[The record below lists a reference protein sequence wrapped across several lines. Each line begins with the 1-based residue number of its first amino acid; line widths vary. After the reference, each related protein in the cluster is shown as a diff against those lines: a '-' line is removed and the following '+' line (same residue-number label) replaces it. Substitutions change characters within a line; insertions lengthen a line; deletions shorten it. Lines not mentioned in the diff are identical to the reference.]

1 MKNTILIVEDETA
14 IREMLAFSLMHS
26 GYIALQAKTAM
37 EALEMVDNVTPDLI
51 IIDWGLPKMSGLEL
65 VARIRENEVIA
76 DTPIIMLTARAQE
89 NDKIQGLETGVDDYM
104 TKPVSIKELQARIK
118 AQLRRSSGFKKN
130 NIIDCGSI
138 KMDMDSHQII
148 VGNNEMSLSITE
160 FNLLKLFMKN
170 PNKLLS
176 REQILNHVWGRNAF
190 VELRTVDVHILR
202 LRKALKTYQLEYLLK
217 TVRGA
222 GYKFLGAVKS

>member
-14 IREMLAFSLMHS
+14 IREMLTFSLMQS
-26 GYIALQAKTAM
+26 GYIVLPAKTAI
-37 EALEMVDNVTPDLI
+37 EAFKLLDDVTPDLV
-51 IIDWGLPKMSGLEL
+51 IIDWGLPQISGLEL
-65 VARIRENEVIA
+65 VQRIRDNEVIA
-76 DTPIIMLTARAQE
+76 DMPVIMLTARAQE
-89 NDKIQGLETGVDDYM
+89 EDKIKGLETGVDDYM

-118 AQLRRSSGFKKN
+118 AQLRRSSGFKKSH
-130 NIIDCGSI
+130 IIEVKGI
-138 KMDMDSHQII
+138 KMDLDSHSILI
-148 VGNNEMSLSITE
+148 GSHELSLSITE

-176 REQILNHVWGRNAF
+176 REQILNHVWGRNSF

-202 LRKALKTYQLEYLLK
+202 LRKALKKHNAEHMLK

-222 GYKFLGAVKS
+222 GYKFSTS

>member
-14 IREMLAFSLMHS
+14 IREMLTFSLMQS
-26 GYIALQAKTAM
+26 GYIVLQAKTAL
-37 EALEMVDNVTPDLI
+37 EAFKLLDDVTPDLV
-51 IIDWGLPKMSGLEL
+51 IIDWGLPQISGLEL
-65 VARIRENEVIA
+65 VQRIRDNEVIA
-76 DTPIIMLTARAQE
+76 DMPVIMLTARAQE
-89 NDKIQGLETGVDDYM
+89 EDKIKGLETGVDDYM

-118 AQLRRSSGFKKN
+118 AQLRRSSGFKKSH
-130 NIIDCGSI
+130 IIEVSDI
-138 KMDMDSHQII
+138 KMDLDSHSISI
-148 VGNNEMSLSITE
+148 GNHELSLSITE

-176 REQILNHVWGRNAF
+176 REQILNHVWGRNSF

-202 LRKALKTYQLEYLLK
+202 LRKALKKHNAENMLK

-222 GYKFLGAVKS
+222 GYKFSTS

>member
-14 IREMLAFSLMHS
+14 IREMLTFSLMQS
-26 GYIALQAKTAM
+26 GYIVLQAKTAL
-37 EALEMVDNVTPDLI
+37 EAFKLLDDVTPDLV
-51 IIDWGLPKMSGLEL
+51 IIDWGLPQISGLEL
-65 VARIRENEVIA
+65 VQRIRDNEVIA
-76 DTPIIMLTARAQE
+76 DMPVIMLTARAQE
-89 NDKIQGLETGVDDYM
+89 EDKIKGLETGVDDYM

-118 AQLRRSSGFKKN
+118 AQLRRSSGFKKSH
-130 NIIDCGSI
+130 IIEVSGI
-138 KMDMDSHQII
+138 EMDLDSHSISI
-148 VGNNEMSLSITE
+148 DNHELSLSITE

-176 REQILNHVWGRNAF
+176 REQILNHVWGRNSF

-202 LRKALKTYQLEYLLK
+202 LRKALKKHNAENMLK

-222 GYKFLGAVKS
+222 GYKFSTS

>member
-14 IREMLAFSLMHS
+14 IREMLAFSLMQS
-26 GYIALQAKTAM
+26 DYIALQAKTAM
-37 EALEMVDNVTPDLI
+37 EALEMLDQVSPDLA

-65 VARIRENEVIA
+65 VQRIRENEVIA
-76 DTPIIMLTARAQE
+76 EMPIIMLTARAQE
-89 NDKIQGLETGVDDYM
+89 HDKIKGLETGVDDYM

-118 AQLRRSSGFKKN
+118 AQLRRSSGFKKSN
-130 NIIDCGSI
+130 VLENGSLI
-138 KMDMDSHQII
+138 MDLDSHQIMLD
-148 VGNNEMSLSITE
+148 GEELNLSITE
-160 FNLLKLFMKN
+160 FNLLKLFIKN

-176 REQILNHVWGRNAF
+176 REQILNHVWGRSSF

-202 LRKALKTYQLEYLLK
+202 LRKALKAMNAQHLIK

-222 GYKFLGAVKS
+222 GYKFMQ